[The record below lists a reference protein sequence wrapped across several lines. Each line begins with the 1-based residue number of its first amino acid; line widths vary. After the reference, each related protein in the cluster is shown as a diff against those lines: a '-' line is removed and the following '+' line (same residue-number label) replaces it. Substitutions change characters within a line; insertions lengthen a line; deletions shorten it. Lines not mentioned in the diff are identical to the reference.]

1 MKNNEASVTWRL
13 RCYSTFTK
21 SRNLSFFKDNQSNEE
36 RTSPLNDTVV
46 TSARSEKPFINLK
59 DACIFCGYLKHKK
72 LIQYEGVIQKSKTM

>member
-13 RCYSTFTK
+13 RCNSTFTK

-72 LIQYEGVIQKSKTM
+72 LIHQKSKTM